1 MNALLNQAQPPTVVV
16 VFARLGPYHLAR
28 LRGAAAVFGRAG
40 LGLAA
45 IAVAGTDRT
54 YAWDRVE
61 DPGVCPTHLL
71 FPDQRYED
79 IAPADLDRRMEEC
92 LDTIRPCAVALPGW
106 VFPEALAGLDWC
118 ERTRT
123 PAVLMSESSRHDHMR
138 LWLREWVKRNRV
150 RRFRSAL
157 VGGRWH
163 VDYARQLGVPRAAIF
178 TGYDA
183 VDNDYFRAGADQA
196 RAEAESLRRRL
207 RLPDRYVL
215 SSSRFVRVKNLDGLL
230 KGYARYRAATPEPR
244 DLVICGD
251 GEERDYLH
259 RLARELGVGGTVHW
273 PGFVQYPEL
282 PAFYALADAFILAS
296 TTEPWGL
303 VVNEAMASGL
313 PVLVSNRCGCSPDLV
328 REGENGFTF
337 APDPENIARAL
348 GRLPDRAGCEAM
360 GLRSRAMVEDFSPE
374 NFGRNL
380 LEAARL
386 ALARDGREDLGLPG
400 GLG

>member
-1 MNALLNQAQPPTVVV
+1 MNMPARPLNVPTIAV

-28 LRGAAAVFGRAG
+28 LRGAASVLGRAG
-40 LGLAA
+40 VGLAA
-45 IAVAGTDRT
+45 ISVAGTDRT

-61 DPGVCPTHLL
+61 DAGICPTHLL

-79 IAPADLDRRMEEC
+79 IPPALLARRMEEC
-92 LDTIRPCAVALPGW
+92 LDAIRPCAVALPGW
-106 VFPEALAGLDWC
+106 VFPEALSGLEWC
-118 ERTRT
+118 ARTRT
-123 PAVLMSESSRHDHMR
+123 AAVLMSESSRHDHMR
-138 LWLREWVKRNRV
+138 IWLREWFKRNRV

-157 VGGRWH
+157 VGGHWH
-163 VDYARQLGVPRAAIF
+163 YEYARQLGLPRAAIF

-196 RAEAESLRRRL
+196 RAEGEALRSRL
-207 RLPDRYVL
+207 RLPARYVL
-215 SSSRFVRVKNLDGLL
+215 TSSRFVRVKNIDGLL
-230 KGYARYRAATPEPR
+230 KGYARYRAVSPEPR

-259 RLARELGVGGTVHW
+259 RLARLLGIAGSVHW

-282 PAFYALADAFILAS
+282 PNYYALADAFILAS

-313 PVLVSNRCGCSPDLV
+313 PVLVSDRCGCSADLV

-337 APDPENIARAL
+337 APDPEHIARAL
-348 GRLPDRAGCEAM
+348 GRLPDAAGCRAM
-360 GLRSRAMVEDFSPE
+360 GQRSRALVEHFSPE